1 MPIWRRLS
9 DPLIELSL
17 TESDAPVNE
26 RRWELRL
33 EGSTIELKLMDDA
46 GILRE
51 KLYIEREGTHFKK
64 ISYDDKEIPL

>member
-1 MPIWRRLS
+1 MPIWHRHS

-17 TESDAPVNE
+17 TASDAPVNE

-33 EGSTIELKLMDDA
+33 EGNVLELKLMNDA
-46 GILRE
+46 GVLVE

-64 ISYDDKEIPL
+64 ISYDDREFPL

>member
-1 MPIWRRLS
+1 MPIWHRHS

-17 TESDAPVNE
+17 TTEAPVNE

-33 EGSTIELKLMDDA
+33 EGNVLELKLMNDA
-46 GILRE
+46 GILTE

-64 ISYDDKEIPL
+64 IVYDEREFPL